1 MEFSFKISESEF
13 RQAWRVERKASS
25 RSSLRTAAFWML
37 IMIGLLLLYRAIQ
50 PRSPRAGMQ
59 SQHLISQAYIVRPVG
74 GADTPGGLLERVGPF
89 LVLAGLWILIVTVL
103 VPMRLHYLHK
113 RDPRMQGRFTV
124 NITQNSICTENTAG
138 TTSKCSWNVYD
149 YWSEG
154 KNIIVLMFHS
164 GSYSVLSLAGLSE
177 AQRAELRG
185 ILSAALKKK

>member
-25 RSSLRTAAFWML
+25 RSSLKTAAFWMF

-50 PRSPRAGMQ
+50 PHSPQTGTP
-59 SQHLISQAYIVRPVG
+59 SQHLISQASIVGPVG
-74 GADTPGGLLERVGPF
+74 SANTPGSLLERVGPF

-113 RDPRMQGRFTV
+113 RDPRMQGQFTV
-124 NITQNSICTENTAG
+124 NITQDSICTENTAG

-177 AQRAELRG
+177 AQRGELRG